1 MRTRDLDRLN
11 RKIARL
17 LGRDVF
23 RAGQCWYIRCGD
35 ISDTYGRESVPD
47 YARDLNVCVAA
58 CEKAGR
64 HWIVYRQEDGKAWG
78 KVTSP
83 EKLIWEQIAD
93 APTPALA
100 LALALLAALEARRG
114 SAVWAARPTARG
126 AEPLVAAEENEK
138 GEGP

>member
-58 CEKAGR
+58 CEKAGL
-64 HWIVYRQEDGKAWG
+64 HWEIGSNFAGITAGV
-78 KVTSP
+78 S
-83 EKLIWEQIAD
+83 
-93 APTPALA
+93 APGGLWVGAKGTTPALA
-100 LALALLAALEARRG
+100 LARALRQATEAR
-114 SAVWAARPTARG
+114 T
-126 AEPLVAAEENEK
+126 
-138 GEGP
+138 